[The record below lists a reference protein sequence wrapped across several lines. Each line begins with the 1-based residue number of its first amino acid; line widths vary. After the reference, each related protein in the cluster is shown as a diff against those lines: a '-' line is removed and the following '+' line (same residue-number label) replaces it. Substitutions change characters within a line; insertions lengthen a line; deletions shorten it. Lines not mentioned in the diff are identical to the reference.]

1 MRPVCRCFRLV
12 THAAPL
18 VEESVPLR
26 EPGPHEVLVKILA
39 CGVCHSDVFLQE
51 GAIDTGT
58 GRKLDMTRS
67 VNAPRTLGH
76 EIAGKVAA
84 VGSHVRGVSV
94 GERVVVFPWIGCGEC
109 AFCAEGRENLCS
121 SPRNLGVNADGGFSQ
136 YVFVPAERYL
146 IPMGALPP
154 EQAAT
159 YACSGLTAYAAL
171 RKLPEVPPGGD
182 VLIIGA
188 GGVGLSGV
196 RLARRLLGVAPIVAD
211 IDSAKWPLARE
222 AGAADVI
229 DPSDPQ
235 ALRAL
240 LKGTG
245 GGVIAAID
253 FVGTGESFAFGFG
266 ALRKGATMVS
276 VGMIGGS
283 TPFTPVLMP
292 MKAVTLVGSYVGTC
306 EELRELLLLAQDG
319 TLPPMPVTTMPL
331 EAVND
336 ALDRLREGR
345 LPGRAVLLP

>member
-1 MRPVCRCFRLV
+1 MKPVCRCFRLIE
-12 THAAPL
+12 HAAPL
-18 VEESVPLR
+18 VEERTPLR
-26 EPGPHEVLVKILA
+26 EPGPHEVLVRILA
-39 CGVCHSDVFLQE
+39 AGVCHSDVFLQE

-58 GRKLDMTRS
+58 GRKIDMTRS
-67 VNAPRTLGH
+67 VAAPRTLGH
-76 EIAGKVAA
+76 EIAGEVAA
-84 VGSHVRGVSV
+84 VGEHVRGVSA

-109 AFCAEGRENLCS
+109 AFCASGRENLCAA
-121 SPRNLGVNADGGFSQ
+121 PRNLGVSADGGFSE
-136 YVFVPAERYL
+136 YVFVPNERYL
-146 IPMGALPP
+146 IPMGSLAP

-171 RKLPEVPPGGD
+171 KKLPEIPAGGD

-211 IDSAKWPLARE
+211 IDSSKWPLARD

-235 ALRAL
+235 ALRNL

-245 GGVIAAID
+245 GGVLAAVD

-266 ALRKGATMVS
+266 ALRKGGAMVS
-276 VGMIGGS
+276 VGMIGGA
-283 TPFTPVLMP
+283 TPFTPAMMP
-292 MKAVTLVGSYVGTC
+292 FKAVTLTGSYVGTC
-306 EELRELLLLAQDG
+306 DELRELLLLAQDG
-319 TLPPMPVTTMPL
+319 ALPPLPVTTMPL
-331 EAVND
+331 ERVNE

-345 LPGRAVLLP
+345 MPGRAVLLP